1 MFGIY
6 KKKRLAVTTVV
17 YWFLLC
23 YIVAALAWWY
33 IELWNL
39 NEANF
44 AIKEGMLNPS
54 ANDYRQQ
61 LDNLLSQRS
70 RKIAQFASE
79 GITFLAVTIVA
90 AIFVYR
96 SVKKQITLNAQ
107 QQNFMMAVTHEL
119 KTPIAVTKLNLET
132 LRRHRLDTT
141 QVDNIIGKTLEETNR
156 LNDLCNNILLSS
168 QLEAGSFQLT
178 SEKLSLNDVVNESA
192 GEFARRFQ
200 KRDIRKVMNEELYVS
215 GDSLMLRLAINNLL
229 ENALK
234 YSQPAAAVEIRTAR
248 NGNNCVI
255 EVADTGSGIPDAEK
269 KKIFDKFYRIGNEN
283 TRNTKGTGLGLY
295 LTRKIIEDHGG
306 SIYVRDNQPSGV
318 VFVIEIPEINHER

>member
-1 MFGIY
+1 MLGIY

-33 IELWNL
+33 IELWKL
-39 NEANF
+39 NEVNF
-44 AIKEGMLNPS
+44 SIKKEMLDQS
-54 ANDYRQQ
+54 STGYQGQ
-61 LDNLLSQRS
+61 LKNLLKQRS

-79 GITFLAVTIVA
+79 GVTFLAVTIVA

-96 SVKKQITLNAQ
+96 SVKKQILLNAQ

-132 LRRHRLDTT
+132 LRRHRLDTA
-141 QVDNIIGKTLEETNR
+141 QVDNIINKTLEETNR

-178 SEKLSLNDVVNESA
+178 NEKLSLNEIINESA
-192 GEFARRFQ
+192 EEFARRFQ
-200 KRDIRKVMNEELYVS
+200 KRDIRKLINEQLFVS
-215 GDSLMLRLAINNLL
+215 GDRLMLRLAINNLL

-234 YSQPAAAVEIRTAR
+234 YSQPAAVVEIRLY
-248 NGNNCVI
+248 GNKSNCVI
-255 EVADTGSGIPDAEK
+255 EVADSGNGIPDAEK
-269 KKIFDKFYRIGNEN
+269 MKIFDKFYRIGNEN

-306 SIYVRDNQPSGV
+306 RIHVRDNQPSGV
-318 VFVIEIPEINHER
+318 VFVIEIPGINHER